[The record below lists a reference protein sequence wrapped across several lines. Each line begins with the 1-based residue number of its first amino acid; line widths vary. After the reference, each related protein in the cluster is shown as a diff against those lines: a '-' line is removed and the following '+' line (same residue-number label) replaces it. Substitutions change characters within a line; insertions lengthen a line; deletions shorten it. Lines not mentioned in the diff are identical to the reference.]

1 MGSYIVDFTNTSSEE
16 GTVNPD
22 AGFSYSDKLNEVN
35 EANLVFSGTGELKR
49 SLIEPGSEVKIY
61 RNETLEFHGI
71 VDDIEYYDGGGM
83 NIHASG
89 YERWLGMENGAYASS
104 PWSATASATI
114 FTSLIG
120 ESNYLTAGTI
130 NAGTAIDFRVS
141 TSDSLWNAMSNLRKK
156 TTQDI
161 QIDYPNSEVDIL
173 DHRGSST
180 SVETLNAGLQIEDV
194 RVTKG
199 YPRGNKVVVYGASEG
214 ETRIISNYPTHGK
227 DAASQATYGVI
238 TYIID
243 DRTITTVDEAD
254 LLADAEVARLKD
266 PIKNYEFDSLNKN
279 KDWVAGDVLT
289 LNAPSQE
296 VSNEEVRIVEIK
308 RGIQSSEEILEVEV
322 TNKEFAEK
330 TKDVNDV
337 LAEIQKRARDMDTY
351 DTFQNEYSN
360 QSVNTTIAGNV
371 TFYLT
376 EDVIPALTA
385 DFNGFTLRGVPYIQ
399 GEGSGAGDYIGFN
412 SSIDMRNSQK
422 IVQVPDPSAA
432 QDVATKAYV
441 DGAIGLVWS
450 ASGTDF
456 IPLDQNSEYSSYS
469 TTTGNVNTET
479 IFGTAYVCPVHLP
492 DGATITGAVVY
503 GNSATET
510 WALTEGTH
518 QSATTTT
525 MAGANIETEDTSIS
539 GNPVDNTNNF
549 YWLKTVVMD
558 QNDKIKGARI
568 TYTL

>member
-1 MGSYIVDFTNTSSEE
+1 MGSYIINFTNTSSET

-83 NIHASG
+83 NVHASG

-114 FTSLIG
+114 FTSLVG

-141 TSDSLWNAMSNLRKK
+141 TSDSLWNAISNLRKK
-156 TTQDI
+156 TAQDI

-180 SVETLNAGLQIEDV
+180 SVETLNAGIQIEDV

-199 YPRGNKVVVYGASEG
+199 YPRGNKIIVYGASEG
-214 ETRIISNYPTHGK
+214 ETRITSNYPTHGR
-227 DAASQATYGVI
+227 DATSQASYGII
-238 TYIID
+238 TYIIN
-243 DRTITTVDEAD
+243 DRTITTVAEAD

-279 KDWVAGDVLT
+279 KDWIAGDVLT

-308 RGIQSSEEILEVEV
+308 RGIQSSEEILELEV
-322 TNKEFAEK
+322 TNKAYAEK
-330 TKDVNDV
+330 TKDVNEV

-351 DTFQNEYSN
+351 DTFQTEYSN
-360 QSVNTTIAGNV
+360 QSVNTTIAGNIN
-371 TFYLT
+371 FYLT
-376 EDVIPALTA
+376 EDIIPALTA
-385 DFNGFTLRGVPYIQ
+385 DFNGFSIRGVPYMR
-399 GEGSGAGDYIGFN
+399 GVGSGPGDYIGFD

-422 IVQVPDPSAA
+422 IVQLPNPSAP
-432 QDVATKAYV
+432 QDAATKY
-441 DGAIGLVWS
+441 
-450 ASGTDF
+450 
-456 IPLDQNSEYSSYS
+456 Y
-469 TTTGNVNTET
+469 
-479 IFGTAYVCPVHLP
+479 
-492 DGATITGAVVY
+492 
-503 GNSATET
+503 
-510 WALTEGTH
+510 
-518 QSATTTT
+518 
-525 MAGANIETEDTSIS
+525 
-539 GNPVDNTNNF
+539 VDNTAAGTYIHAHQNGRVSNF
-549 YWLKTVVMD
+549 NVPTSWETQITLSNVAVSSGEHVFLTFSASFDADSTGENVALRFQRNGVTVGFLRYVEPAD
-558 QNDKIKGARI
+558 TGAEVQCHI
-568 TYTL
+568 QYIDTPGSGTFTYTIQAGTSDGSGDLFEMIFDALVGMKS